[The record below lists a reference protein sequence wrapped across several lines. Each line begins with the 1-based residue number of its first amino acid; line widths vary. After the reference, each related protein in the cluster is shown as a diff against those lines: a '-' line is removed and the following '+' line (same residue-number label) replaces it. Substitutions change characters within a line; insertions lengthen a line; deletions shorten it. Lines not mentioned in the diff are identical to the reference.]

1 MDIMNF
7 SHRAKR
13 LALAATALV
22 QCAAFQPAIHALTL
36 RSRHSR
42 SSPVLPRMAAS
53 GTEFSA
59 FKCPKQGDRVRHEFD
74 VFIEDTDCFGVVYNA
89 NYLKFFDRARQNA
102 LGVAQLAALQCER
115 HAGGGG
121 GQFLR
126 LHTNKE
132 IKLSGSA
139 VLGQQIEVCWFSAR
153 GHGRVPALLCKH
165 ALHNYFQ
172 QCNSLVSIDRNDV
185 ANNNIYQHL

>member
-1 MDIMNF
+1 MNF
-7 SHRAKR
+7 PHRASVR

-36 RSRHSR
+36 RARHAHAPSCE
-42 SSPVLPRMAAS
+42 PLVRMAAS

-59 FKCPKQGDRVRHEFD
+59 LMCPKQGDRVPHVFD

-115 HAGGGG
+115 PAGAGAGG

-139 VLGQQIEVCWFSAR
+139 VLGQQIEVC
-153 GHGRVPALLCKH
+153 
-165 ALHNYFQ
+165 
-172 QCNSLVSIDRNDV
+172 
-185 ANNNIYQHL
+185 

>member
-1 MDIMNF
+1 MNF
-7 SHRAKR
+7 SPSVR

-36 RSRHSR
+36 WHARAA
-42 SSPVLPRMAAS
+42 PVLRMAAS

-59 FKCPKQGDRVRHEFD
+59 LMCPKQGDRVRHEFD

-115 HAGGGG
+115 PAGGGG

-139 VLGQQIEVCWFSAR
+139 VLGQQIEVR
-153 GHGRVPALLCKH
+153 
-165 ALHNYFQ
+165 
-172 QCNSLVSIDRNDV
+172 
-185 ANNNIYQHL
+185 

>member
-1 MDIMNF
+1 M
-7 SHRAKR
+7 SRSSVR

-53 GTEFSA
+53 GTEV
-59 FKCPKQGDRVRHEFD
+59 PHVFD

-139 VLGQQIEVCWFSAR
+139 VLGQQIEVR
-153 GHGRVPALLCKH
+153 
-165 ALHNYFQ
+165 
-172 QCNSLVSIDRNDV
+172 
-185 ANNNIYQHL
+185 

>member
-1 MDIMNF
+1 M
-7 SHRAKR
+7 SRSSVR

-36 RSRHSR
+36 RARHMHAA
-42 SSPVLPRMAAS
+42 PVLAGVRMAAS
-53 GTEFSA
+53 GTEV
-59 FKCPKQGDRVRHEFD
+59 PHVFD

-115 HAGGGG
+115 LGGGG

-139 VLGQQIEVCWFSAR
+139 VLGQQIEVR
-153 GHGRVPALLCKH
+153 
-165 ALHNYFQ
+165 
-172 QCNSLVSIDRNDV
+172 
-185 ANNNIYQHL
+185 

>member
-1 MDIMNF
+1 MGIMNF

-115 HAGGGG
+115 LGGGG

-139 VLGQQIEVCWFSAR
+139 VLGQQIEVR
-153 GHGRVPALLCKH
+153 
-165 ALHNYFQ
+165 
-172 QCNSLVSIDRNDV
+172 
-185 ANNNIYQHL
+185 